1 MQPMDSVFQDVRV
14 AARQLA
20 ARPGFTAIVLM
31 TLALG
36 IGATTTCFSLLSA
49 FALRPLPFAN
59 PDQLVAIEAVERSAS
74 GPASPTF
81 DTFNLLQE
89 SPELLSGSVAYA
101 PRAVTVS
108 GATAAE
114 RVAAAEVSGDL
125 FALLGVPLERG
136 RSLTGAVPDGRTAV
150 IGHNLWTRRFG
161 SDPAIVGA
169 ALMLDGEPFT
179 VSGVAAPAFSFP
191 RGAEIWFS
199 PAAWARDRR
208 VDVVGRLNPGVP
220 VQQAD
225 AALGALAVSAA
236 PGEHWTITAVPL
248 RDTMITDKHRNGA
261 FALLVA
267 SGLVLAVACANLAG
281 LLLAHVGARRH
292 EIAVRSAIGASRL
305 RLVRQLMTESLVLS
319 LGGGVLGALAAQ
331 WGVAL
336 FVSQIG
342 LPREAEWLDFAVDG
356 RVLAFALTASV
367 CATLIFGVVPA
378 LRGSRVDIR
387 GVLQEDDRTS
397 SSGPR
402 ARRVRAALVA
412 LQVALS
418 LCLVAGAAS
427 VVMSSMSL
435 DRIDPGFNQD
445 RLLAVRASLAGS
457 AFDAPERRMA
467 FVDAAS
473 ERLRALP
480 GVAAVTAVSHVPVG
494 DRDIAFSAFVVAGVA
509 ADGTTRLPAATV
521 RFADS
526 GYIETMGIP
535 LRLGRAFTRA
545 EARDAHGRVVL
556 INETMARRHWP
567 DGDAVGGRIR
577 LIGTLQPAEWFTVVG
592 VVGGVAQRQLPA
604 APENQVYLPIAQA
617 RDVTLVV
624 RAVSDVAAVAASVRE
639 AVRSADNRVAI
650 STRTMTDMYLW
661 YTNDRRGQ
669 GLVLAVLGGVAL
681 LVAALGVYGVM
692 ALMVTER
699 HREIAIRKALG
710 ASNAAMRRLVLG
722 RGLRLTSIGLGAGL
736 ILAIPLTAFL
746 SSIFYGVHAFDLRV
760 LGTTG
765 ALLGGVAI
773 AASWWPARSAMHVD
787 PMTVLKR

>member
-1 MQPMDSVFQDVRV
+1 MDSLFQDVRV
-14 AARQLA
+14 ALRQLA
-20 ARPGFTAIVLM
+20 ARPGFTAIVLI

-59 PDQLVAIEAVERSAS
+59 PDQLVAIEAVERSAD
-74 GPASPTF
+74 GPSSPTF
-81 DTFNLLQE
+81 DTFNQLHD
-89 SPELLSGSVAYA
+89 SPELFSGSVAFA
-101 PRAVTVS
+101 LRAVTVS
-108 GATAAE
+108 GSTAAE

-125 FALLGVPLERG
+125 FALLGVPLQRG
-136 RSLTGAVPDGRTAV
+136 RSLTRVDPDGRTAV

-179 VSGVAAPAFSFP
+179 VSGVAAPKFSFP
-191 RGAEIWFS
+191 RGAEIWFN
-199 PAAWARDRR
+199 PAAWTSDRR

-236 PGEHWTITAVPL
+236 PREHWTITAVPL
-248 RDTMITDKHRNGA
+248 RDRMITDKHRNGA

-281 LLLAHVGARRH
+281 LLLAQVGARRH
-292 EIAVRSAIGASRL
+292 EIAVRSAIGASRP

-319 LGGGVLGALAAQ
+319 LAGGVLGALAAQ
-331 WGVAL
+331 WGVDL
-336 FVSQIG
+336 FVSKIG

-356 RVLAFALTASV
+356 RVLAFALTASI
-367 CATLIFGVVPA
+367 CATLLFGVVPA
-378 LRGSRVDIR
+378 CRGSRVDIR

-457 AFDAPERRMA
+457 AFEAPERRMA

-494 DRDIAFSAFVVAGVA
+494 DRDISFSAFLVAGAA
-509 ADGTTRLPAATV
+509 ADTSRLPAATV

-535 LRLGRAFTRA
+535 LRLGRGFTRA

-556 INETMARRHWP
+556 INDTMARRHWP
-567 DGDAVGGRIR
+567 AGDAVGGRIR
-577 LIGTLQPAEWFTVVG
+577 LSGTPQPAEWFTVVG

-624 RAVSDVAAVAASVRE
+624 RAVSDVAAVAASARE
-639 AVRSADNRVAI
+639 AVRGADNGVAI

-661 YTNDRRGQ
+661 YTNDRRSQ

-710 ASNAAMRRLVLG
+710 ASNAGMRRLVLG
-722 RGLRLTSIGLGAGL
+722 RGLKLTSIGLGAGL
-736 ILAIPLTAFL
+736 MLAIPLTAFL

-760 LGTTG
+760 LGTTA

-773 AASWWPARSAMHVD
+773 AASWWPARRAM
-787 PMTVLKR
+787 